1 VVPAVFG
8 WRGRINT
15 NPERERR
22 GSKITRRKAASL
34 TLRVRKKR
42 MKNKIKIA
50 HVSTVDASLHG
61 LLLNQMKSQQAA
73 GYEVVGVSSKGNYVP
88 LLEEAGIKHHAVEMS
103 RNMTPGADAQSLS
116 RLFRLMRREKFTI
129 VHTHTPKAGLLG
141 QLAARMARV
150 PIVINTLHGFY
161 FHDHMAAHWRKV
173 FIATETIAARCSD
186 SILSQNKEDIATAIR
201 EKICKPEKIHH
212 LGNGIDLTQFD
223 PALFSR
229 PGLLQK
235 REELGIAEDAPVIGF
250 VGRLAARRK
259 GFTDF
264 LKMAQIVSRENP
276 AARFLVVGDAD
287 KGKPDA
293 VEPETAKDFGVY
305 EKCVFVGHRPNDEL
319 PLLHAVMDVIVL
331 PSLFEGVPRA
341 IMEACAMSTPAV
353 VTDVKG
359 NREAVR
365 ENYNGHLV
373 PLGDYQALA
382 AAILSIL
389 NDPQKAKTM
398 SENARA
404 FALENFDETKV
415 FQKVLDEY
423 ARLLKA
429 KSL

>member
-1 VVPAVFG
+1 
-8 WRGRINT
+8 
-15 NPERERR
+15 
-22 GSKITRRKAASL
+22 
-34 TLRVRKKR
+34 

-50 HVSTVDASLHG
+50 HVSTVDVSLHG
-61 LLLNQMKSQQAA
+61 LLLNQIKSQQVA
-73 GYEVVGVSSKGNYVP
+73 GYDVAGVSAPGEYVP
-88 LLEEAGIKHHAVEMS
+88 LLEAAGIKHHAVEMS

-150 PIVINTLHGFY
+150 PIVVNTLHGFY
-161 FHDHMAAHWRKV
+161 FHDHMAAHWRK
-173 FIATETIAARCSD
+173 FYIGTETIAARCSD
-186 SILSQNKEDIATAIR
+186 SILSQNREDIETAIR

-223 PALFSR
+223 PALFDEAGVLR
-229 PGLLQK
+229 K
-235 REELGIAEDAPVIGF
+235 REELGIAPDAPVVGF

-259 GFTDF
+259 GFLDF
-264 LKMAQIVSRENP
+264 LKMAQQIVAQKPET
-276 AARFLVVGDAD
+276 RFLVVGDAD

-293 VEPETAKDFGVY
+293 VEPEAAKEFGVY
-305 EKCVFVGHRPNDEL
+305 ENCVFVGHRPNDEL
-319 PLLHAVMDVIVL
+319 PLLHAMMDVIVL

-365 ENYNGHLV
+365 EGYNGHLV
-373 PLGDYQALA
+373 PLGDVDALSKA
-382 AAILSIL
+382 VLSIL
-389 NDPQKAKTM
+389 NDPAKAQRM

-415 FQKVLDEY
+415 FRKVLDEY
-423 ARLLKA
+423 ARLLREKGSGA
-429 KSL
+429 GNVAVSG